1 MRRKLSTRLTE
12 LERGAVTDGKSSLP
26 AKKMLVEI
34 LARRDAIF
42 WPWRV
47 TRNVQPPICELR
59 IRQREYLS
67 GTTGIA
73 AKGSGNQSDWKTA
86 HELRRE
92 LISAEMLTSTASG
105 GQITSLFPTQKGE
118 AIAAAL
124 VGDRLAD
131 GRQSMLAFLLL
142 ETLTDDR
149 GTPIRESVLL
159 NVPSHGNPEDWADEL
174 EVMLPLLTSGCVRAT
189 PDTVG
194 RVLFSFTKG
203 DRPPEPVA
211 VDVDVA
217 AEPWADDVYIAA
229 FNSERHMLAN
239 TEPRDPSE
247 CFIAIGASD
256 CWPKTERTID
266 EK

>member
-1 MRRKLSTRLTE
+1 MKRLKSRIDA
-12 LERGAVTDGKSSLP
+12 LEQQTSGGGGVSMP

-34 LARRDAIF
+34 LARRDALF

-86 HELRRE
+86 HELRRQ
-92 LISAEMLTSTASG
+92 LIAAGMLTSTSSG
-105 GQITSLFPTQKGE
+105 GQITSLFLTRTGE
-118 AIAAAL
+118 AIASRL

-159 NVPSHGNPEDWADEL
+159 GVPSHGNPEDWADEL
-174 EVMLPLLTSGCVRAT
+174 EVMLPLLTSGCVRST

-211 VDVDVA
+211 VAVDVA

-229 FNSERHMLAN
+229 FNSERHMLEN
-239 TEPRDPSE
+239 VDPRDPSE
-247 CFIAIGASD
+247 CFIPIGASD

>member
-1 MRRKLSTRLTE
+1 MKRLKSRIDA
-12 LERGAVTDGKSSLP
+12 LEQQTSGGGGVSMP

-34 LARRDAIF
+34 LGMVHAMF
-42 WPWRV
+42 WPWRL
-47 TRNVQPPICELR
+47 TKSIQPPMTEIRL
-59 IRQREYLS
+59 RQREYLS
-67 GTTGIA
+67 GAAGVR
-73 AKGSGNQSDWKTA
+73 AKGSGGSADWKSA

-92 LISAEMLTSTASG
+92 LIAAGMITAVNNAGQTTSV
-105 GQITSLFPTQKGE
+105 FPTQKGE
-118 AIAAAL
+118 AIAWGL

-142 ETLTDDR
+142 EMLTDER

-159 NVPSHGNPEDWADEL
+159 GVPSHGNPEDWADEL

-211 VDVDVA
+211 VDIEP
-217 AEPWADDVYIAA
+217 EPWAENTYIAA
-229 FNSERHMLAN
+229 FNSERHTLAN
-239 TEPRDPSE
+239 VDPRDPSE
-247 CFIAIGASD
+247 CFIPIGASD